1 MDKQYTFKRISSR
14 SSPDEFYIK
23 LGPFFTSRM
32 IRKEFDNYPLSN
44 EDDWFWYIAEEHGK
58 VIGFI
63 AIEPFK
69 ATYRISA
76 SYVVPEKRRQ
86 GVYRRLL
93 DFLTSDHNH
102 YNKPLTA
109 AIRREQRRLFE
120 EFGFV
125 SIRSKGMRW
134 ISMRRECGD
143 EKTVH
148 R

>member
-1 MDKQYTFKRISSR
+1 MDKQYTFKKISSH
-14 SSPDEFYIK
+14 SSPAEFYIK
-23 LGPFFTSRM
+23 LGPFFTSRS

-44 EDDWFWYIAEEHGK
+44 EDDWFWYIAEEAGH

-86 GVYRRLL
+86 GIYRCLL
-93 DFLTSDHNH
+93 DFLANDRDN

-109 AIRREQRRLFE
+109 AVRQNQRHLFE

-125 SIRSKGMRW
+125 PIKSKGMHW
-134 ISMRRECGD
+134 LSMRRECGD
-143 EKTVH
+143 EKAIQK
-148 R
+148 